1 MTVNSYSSEFDFIRD
16 NYRIITEN
24 IQKAAEKSGRGAK
37 DITFLAATKTVDPN
51 AVNYAIGLG
60 LTAIGENRV
69 QELLD
74 KVGAYDLKRC
84 DLQFI
89 GRLQTNKIKYI
100 MDKVSQIQSVDSIKQ
115 IKEISRLAVLHG
127 TEMKVLA
134 EVNVGG
140 EESKGG
146 VPPEALFEFIDEARS
161 YPGVKMNGLM
171 AIPPICG
178 KKQDVMQYF
187 SRMKQY
193 YVDIE
198 AKKMDNVNM
207 SFLSMG
213 MSSDYTEA
221 IECGANMVRIGSSLF
236 GKRN

>member
-1 MTVNSYSSEFDFIRD
+1 MTENSYDSSFGFIRD

-24 IQKAAEKSGRGAK
+24 IQKAAEKSGRSAE
-37 DITFLAATKTVDPN
+37 DITFLAATKTVGTD
-51 AVNYAIGLG
+51 AVNYAVSLG
-60 LTAIGENRV
+60 LKAIGENRV

-74 KVGAYDLKRC
+74 KYDAYDLRHC

-100 MDKVSQIQSVDSIKQ
+100 IGKVSQIQSVDSMNQ
-115 IKEISRLAVLHG
+115 IKEISRLALIHG

-140 EESKGG
+140 EASKGG
-146 VPPEALFEFIDEARS
+146 VPPEALFEFIDEARR
-161 YPGVKMNGLM
+161 YPGVKLNGLM

-178 KKQDVMQYF
+178 KKQEAMQYF